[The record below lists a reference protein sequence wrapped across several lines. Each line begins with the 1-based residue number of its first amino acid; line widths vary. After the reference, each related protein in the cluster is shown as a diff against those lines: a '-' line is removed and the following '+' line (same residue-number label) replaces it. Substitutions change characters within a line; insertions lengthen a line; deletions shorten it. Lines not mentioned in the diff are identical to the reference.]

1 MCGFLIKGSLGI
13 PYFYTREREKG
24 LFHMEG
30 RTVTRHMFEAAKEEE
45 EETEE
50 KD

>member
-1 MCGFLIKGSLGI
+1 
-13 PYFYTREREKG
+13 
-24 LFHMEG
+24 MEG

-45 EETEE
+45 EEKEE

>member
-1 MCGFLIKGSLGI
+1 LGI
-13 PYFYTREREKG
+13 PYTFSARERRRS

-45 EETEE
+45 EE